1 MDSQAAADR
10 SPLTPASPIRVA
22 VIGGGVMGG
31 TIFGAIAALDA
42 PPVGR
47 LVVAERFA
55 ARREQ
60 LLGDTLAGG
69 GTRADRETRAVEDPA
84 EAVVGADVVVLAV
97 KPQDAPSTLAAVA
110 AAWQPGALLVSVCAG
125 LSTATLESMVP
136 AGVRVVRG
144 MPNTPAR
151 IGEGATAVC
160 AGDSARAEDIALVAR
175 LLAGTGVVV
184 PVSEKQMDA
193 VTGLSGSGPAYVFL
207 VIEALVEAGVEL
219 GLTRDVA
226 HDLAVQTVRG
236 AAGMAQQPAA
246 HPTLLREAVTSPGGT
261 TAAGLAAL
269 ERHGL
274 RAALAAGVRAAAE
287 RSAGLG
293 A

>member
-1 MDSQAAADR
+1 MQTDETVAR
-10 SPLTPASPIRVA
+10 SPLSVA

-31 TIFGAIAALDA
+31 TLFRAIALLDDGT
-42 PPVGR
+42 VGR
-47 LVVAERFA
+47 AVVAERRA
-55 ARREQ
+55 TRREE
-60 LLGDTLAGG
+60 LLAAV
-69 GTRADRETRAVEDPA
+69 RAEAAEGIDLRAVEDPA
-84 EAVVGADVVVLAV
+84 EAARGADVVLLAV
-97 KPQDAPSTLAAVA
+97 KPQDAPATLAAMAQVL
-110 AAWQPGALLVSVCAG
+110 GERTLLFSVCAG
-125 LSTATLESMVP
+125 LATPALEALVP

-151 IGEGATAVC
+151 IGEGAIAIC
-160 AGDSARAEDIALVAR
+160 PGSAADPADLDLVAA

-184 PVSEKQMDA
+184 RVAEKQMDA

-236 AAGMAQQPAA
+236 SAGMAQEQGA
-246 HPTLLREAVTSPGGT
+246 HPALLREAVTSPGGT

-269 ERHGL
+269 EQH
-274 RAALAAGVRAAAE
+274 GVRAAIAAAVRASSA
-287 RSAGLG
+287 RSAALG